1 MIKPDTIIDVG
12 YNLTYKKGKEIIT
25 SEIIVIGI
33 GEELGFELEFE
44 LENGDIVYEKDVIDI
59 VPGAN
64 SLP

>member
-1 MIKPDTIIDVG
+1 MIRPDTIIDVG

-33 GEELGFELEFE
+33 GEVLGFEFEF
-44 LENGDIVYEKDVIDI
+44 ENGDIVYEKDVIDI